1 MTNGEMIRSM
11 SDEKMANIMS
21 EMILGALAGLTNDK
35 TLLETLEAG
44 VLDIL
49 KQEVPN
55 EETE

>member
-11 SDEKMANIMS
+11 SDEKMASTIS
-21 EMILGALAGLTNDK
+21 EMIIGALAGLTADR
-35 TLLETLEAG
+35 TLLETLKVG

-49 KQEVPN
+49 KQEVPD